1 MLGTVARWGHFAK
14 HENRRNTKTE
24 MWKSASLAVL
34 HLECNVLV
42 STTSSQGPSTLYI
55 RGRRMFQ
62 PWSPSL
68 ESGLRDDLLLH
79 YFGGGHKY
87 RIILRFLRNVHNI
100 RLSMRQLKRLL
111 RRLGLRRRRPRTAE
125 NLRLVCRLIRV
136 SLV

>member
-1 MLGTVARWGHFAK
+1 
-14 HENRRNTKTE
+14 
-24 MWKSASLAVL
+24 
-34 HLECNVLV
+34 
-42 STTSSQGPSTLYI
+42 
-55 RGRRMFQ
+55 MFQ

-68 ESGLRDDLLLH
+68 ESGLRDDLVLH
-79 YFGGGHKY
+79 YFRGGHKY

-111 RRLGLRRRRPRTAE
+111 HRLGLRRRRPRTAE